1 MGSNSGGTG
10 PTVRFP
16 FIVDYMAIT
25 LLELLRPLTDIN
37 DPVVVVEAP
46 APAPH
51 VEIPEEILADAR
63 VEAAA
68 IVAAAR
74 REASTLIDDAREQA
88 EAMREAAWQE
98 GKHEGEEAA
107 RIEIEEKLRNEMSTY
122 RDDLR
127 ADLQEIVDA
136 VVDGRRRLWE
146 QQEGEM
152 LAFVIDISKQVI
164 KTEVQ
169 QNENV
174 LMGIVRNAMR
184 RVTDKENMRIRVA
197 ASDAPRIKAA
207 REDIMQIV
215 DGIRSLEIVDDRRIG
230 PGGCV
235 IETNAGTID
244 AKIETQL
251 GEIERTLM
259 ESE

>member
-1 MGSNSGGTG
+1 
-10 PTVRFP
+10 
-16 FIVDYMAIT
+16 MALT
-25 LLELLRPLTDIN
+25 LLELLEPLTDKNAPILV
-37 DPVVVVEAP
+37 DDSAPQAQVE
-46 APAPH
+46 
-51 VEIPEEILADAR
+51 VPEEILAMAR
-63 VEAAA
+63 AEALTIIAD
-68 IVAAAR
+68 AR
-74 REASTLIDDAREQA
+74 REAASLLADARDQA

-98 GKHEGEEAA
+98 GKHEGQEAA
-107 RIEIEEKLRNEMSTY
+107 RIEIEQQLRQEMDTY
-122 RDDLR
+122 RDDMR

-136 VVDGRRRLWE
+136 VADGRRKLWE
-146 QQEGEM
+146 QQEGQI
-152 LAFVIDISKQVI
+152 LAFVLDISKQVI

-174 LMGIVRNAMR
+174 LMEIVRNAMR

-207 REDIMQIV
+207 REEIMQIV
-215 DGIRSLEIVDDRRIG
+215 DGIKTLEIVDDRRIG

-251 GEIERTLM
+251 GEIERTIL
-259 ESE
+259 EID

>member
-1 MGSNSGGTG
+1 
-10 PTVRFP
+10 
-16 FIVDYMAIT
+16 MALT
-25 LLELLRPLTDIN
+25 LLELLEPLTDKNAPILV
-37 DPVVVVEAP
+37 DDSAPQAQVE
-46 APAPH
+46 
-51 VEIPEEILADAR
+51 VPEEILAMAR
-63 VEAAA
+63 AEALTVIAD
-68 IVAAAR
+68 AR
-74 REASTLIDDAREQA
+74 REAASLLADARDQA

-98 GKHEGEEAA
+98 GKHEGQEAA
-107 RIEIEEKLRNEMSTY
+107 RIEIEQQLRQEMDTY
-122 RDDLR
+122 RDDMR

-136 VVDGRRRLWE
+136 VADGRRKLWE
-146 QQEGEM
+146 QQEGQI
-152 LAFVIDISKQVI
+152 LAFVLDISKQVI

-174 LMGIVRNAMR
+174 LMEIVRNAMR

-207 REDIMQIV
+207 REEIMQIV
-215 DGIRSLEIVDDRRIG
+215 DGIKTLEIVDDRRIG

-251 GEIERTLM
+251 GEIERTIL
-259 ESE
+259 ESD

>member
-1 MGSNSGGTG
+1 
-10 PTVRFP
+10 
-16 FIVDYMAIT
+16 MALT
-25 LLELLRPLTDIN
+25 LLELLEPLTDKN
-37 DPVVVVEAP
+37 APVVVEDMPPPPPVPDEIIAEAH
-46 APAPH
+46 A
-51 VEIPEEILADAR
+51 
-63 VEAAA
+63 EAAS

-74 REASTLIDDAREQA
+74 REAAGLIDDAREQA

-98 GKHEGEEAA
+98 GKHDGAEAA
-107 RIEIEEKLRNEMSTY
+107 RAEVEQQLREEMEAY
-122 RDDLR
+122 RSDMH
-127 ADLQEIVDA
+127 AELQEIVDA
-136 VVDGRRRLWE
+136 VVEGRRRLWE
-146 QQEGEM
+146 QQEGQI
-152 LAFVIDISKQVI
+152 LAFVLDISRQVI

-174 LMGIVRNAMR
+174 LMEIIRNAMR

-207 REDIMQIV
+207 REEVMQIV
-215 DGIRSLEIVDDRRIG
+215 DGVRTLEIVDDRRVG

-251 GEIERTLM
+251 GEIERTIL